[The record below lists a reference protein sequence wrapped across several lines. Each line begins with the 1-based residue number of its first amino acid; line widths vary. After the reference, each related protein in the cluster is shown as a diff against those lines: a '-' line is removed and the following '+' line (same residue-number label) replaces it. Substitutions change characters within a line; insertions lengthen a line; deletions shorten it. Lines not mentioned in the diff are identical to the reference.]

1 MKLSCVT
8 ASYVAD
14 LIGYPGEV
22 DWGLAAATIERAP
35 LLETLNGILDR
46 LSPAHLN
53 GLEIW
58 FPHVSPINLTPAL
71 ASQVRKSLAAR
82 GMICCACAGGMA
94 DPQVDPYACEESFQV
109 ARLLKASL
117 IAGHLPPSAVPDLCR
132 VAATFRMP
140 LAYENGSEKDVSE
153 IQAAIQEG
161 DEWVG
166 ANLDTGNLAAQ
177 GGDPVKAV
185 RVLGKR
191 IVHVH
196 LKDVPAVGSH
206 DCVAVGTGI
215 VDVAGVF
222 RELKA
227 CGYDGWL
234 SIEVETGDRDPTKA
248 ILSSA
253 ESIRRL
259 WNQP

>member
-14 LIGYPGEV
+14 LIGYPGDV
-22 DWGLAAATIERAP
+22 DWGLASATIERAP
-35 LLETLNGILDR
+35 LMETLSGILDR
-46 LSPAHLN
+46 LSPARLD

-58 FPHVSPINLTPAL
+58 FPHVSPHNLTPAL

-82 GMICCACAGGMA
+82 GMVCNACAGGVA
-94 DPQVDPYACEESFQV
+94 DPQADPYGCDEAFQV
-109 ARLLKASL
+109 AQLLKAPL
-117 IAGHLPPSAVPDLCR
+117 IAGHLPPAAVPHLCR
-132 VAATFRMP
+132 VAASYGVR
-140 LAYENGSEKDVSE
+140 LAFENGSEKDESE
-153 IQAAIQEG
+153 IETAIRGG
-161 DEWVG
+161 DDWVG

-177 GGDPVKAV
+177 GGDPVRAV
-185 RVLGKR
+185 RALGKR

-206 DCVAVGTGI
+206 DCVAVGAGI

-227 CGYDGWL
+227 CGYNGWL
-234 SIEVETGDRDPTKA
+234 SIEVETGDRDPTEA

-253 ESIRRL
+253 ETIRRL
-259 WNQP
+259 W

>member
-14 LIGYPGEV
+14 LIGYPGAI
-22 DWGLAAATIERAP
+22 DWGLASDTIERAP
-35 LLETLNGILDR
+35 LLETLNSMLDR
-46 LSPAHLN
+46 LAPARLD

-58 FPHVSPINLTPAL
+58 FPHASPRNLTPVL
-71 ASQVRKSLAAR
+71 ASQVRQSLAKR
-82 GMICCACAGGMA
+82 NMVCCACAGGVP
-94 DPQVDPYACEESFQV
+94 DPQADPYACDEAFLV
-109 ARLLKASL
+109 AQLLKAPL
-117 IAGHLPPSAVPDLCR
+117 IAGHLHAGAVRRLCR
-132 VAATFRMP
+132 MAASYGVR
-140 LAYENGSEKDVSE
+140 LAFENGGEKNEAE

-177 GGDPVKAV
+177 GGDPVQAV
-185 RVLGKR
+185 RSLGRR

-206 DCVAVGTGI
+206 DCVAVGMGI
-215 VDVAGVF
+215 VDVKGVF

-234 SIEVETGDRDPTKA
+234 SIEVETGDRDPTEA
-248 ILSSA
+248 ILASA
-253 ESIRRL
+253 ETIRRM
-259 WNQP
+259 W

>member
-14 LIGYPGEV
+14 LIGYPGTI
-22 DWGLAAATIERAP
+22 DWGQASDAIERTP
-35 LLETLNGILDR
+35 LLETLNGMLDR
-46 LSPAHLN
+46 LSPARLD

-58 FPHVSPINLTPAL
+58 FPHAAPQNLTPAL

-82 GMICCACAGGMA
+82 GMVCCACAGGVA
-94 DPQVDPYACEESFQV
+94 DPQADPYACEEAFQV
-109 ARLLKASL
+109 ARLLHAPL
-117 IAGHLPPSAVPDLCR
+117 IAGHLHAATVPNLCR
-132 VAATFRMP
+132 VAASYGVR
-140 LAYENGSEKDVSE
+140 LAFENGSEKDEAE
-153 IQAAIQEG
+153 IQAAIREG

-185 RVLGKR
+185 RVLGNR

-206 DCVAVGTGI
+206 DCVAIGTGI

-222 RELKA
+222 HELKA

-234 SIEVETGDRDPTKA
+234 SIEVETGDRDPTEA

-253 ESIRRL
+253 ETIRRL
-259 WNQP
+259 WN

>member
-14 LIGYPGEV
+14 LIGYPGDV
-22 DWGLAAATIERAP
+22 DWGLASATIEQAP

-46 LSPAHLN
+46 LSPARLD

-58 FPHVSPINLTPAL
+58 FPHTSPKNLTPAL
-71 ASQVRKSLAAR
+71 ASQVRKSLAAL
-82 GMICCACAGGMA
+82 GMVCNACAGGVA
-94 DPQVDPYACEESFQV
+94 DPQLDPYGCEEAFQV
-109 ARLLKASL
+109 AQLLKAPL
-117 IAGHLPPSAVPDLCR
+117 IAGHLPAAAVPHLCR
-132 VAATFRMP
+132 VAASFGVR
-140 LAYENGSEKDVSE
+140 LAFENGSEKDEAE
-153 IQAAIQEG
+153 IQAAIRAG

-177 GGDPVKAV
+177 GGDPVRAV

-196 LKDVPAVGSH
+196 MKDVPAVGSH
-206 DCVAVGTGI
+206 DCVAIGAGI

-234 SIEVETGDRDPTKA
+234 SIEVETGDRDPTEE
-248 ILSSA
+248 ILASA
-253 ESIRRL
+253 ETVRRL
-259 WNQP
+259 W

>member
-14 LIGYPGEV
+14 LIGYPGAI
-22 DWGLAAATIERAP
+22 DWGLASETIERAP
-35 LLETLNGILDR
+35 LLETLNSILDR
-46 LSPAHLN
+46 LTPARLD

-58 FPHVSPINLTPAL
+58 FPHVSPRNLTPAL
-71 ASQVRKSLAAR
+71 ASQVRKTLAER
-82 GMICCACAGGMA
+82 GMVCCACAGGVA
-94 DPQVDPYACEESFQV
+94 DPQTEPYACEEAFQV
-109 ARLLKASL
+109 AQLLKAPL
-117 IAGHLPPSAVPDLCR
+117 IAGHLHAAAVARLCR
-132 VAATFRMP
+132 VAASYGIR
-140 LAYENGSEKDVSE
+140 LAFENGSEKNESE

-177 GGDPVKAV
+177 GGDPVRAV
-185 RVLGKR
+185 RLLGNR

-206 DCVAVGTGI
+206 DCVAIGTGI
-215 VDVAGVF
+215 VDLKGVF

-234 SIEVETGDRDPTKA
+234 SIEIETGDRDPTEA

-253 ESIRRL
+253 ETIRRIL
-259 WNQP
+259 G

>member
-14 LIGYPGEV
+14 LIGYPGAI
-22 DWGLAAATIERAP
+22 DWGLASETIERAP
-35 LLETLNGILDR
+35 LVETLNGILDR
-46 LSPAHLN
+46 LSPTRLD

-58 FPHVSPINLTPAL
+58 FPHASPKNLTPAL
-71 ASQVRKSLAAR
+71 ASQVRKSLAER
-82 GMICCACAGGMA
+82 GMVCCACAGGVP
-94 DPQVDPYACEESFQV
+94 DPQTEPYACEEAFQV
-109 ARLLKASL
+109 AQLLKAPL
-117 IAGHLPPSAVPDLCR
+117 IAGHLRAAAVPRLCR
-132 VAATFRMP
+132 VAASFGVR
-140 LAYENGSEKDVSE
+140 LAFENGSEKDETE
-153 IQAAIQEG
+153 IQAVIREG
-161 DEWVG
+161 NEWVG

-206 DCVAVGTGI
+206 DCVAIGTGI

-222 RELKA
+222 HALKS

-234 SIEVETGDRDPTKA
+234 SIEVETGDRDPTEA

-253 ESIRRL
+253 DTVRRL
-259 WNQP
+259 WG

>member
-14 LIGYPGEV
+14 LIGYPGEI
-22 DWGLAAATIERAP
+22 DWGLAAETIEAAP
-35 LLETLNGILDR
+35 LLETLNNLLDR
-46 LSPAHLN
+46 LAPARLD

-58 FPHVSPINLTPAL
+58 YPHASPRNLTPAL
-71 ASQVRKSLAAR
+71 AGQVRQSLAKHGLA
-82 GMICCACAGGMA
+82 CCACAGGVPDPQA
-94 DPQVDPYACEESFQV
+94 DPYGCDEAFQV
-109 ARLLKASL
+109 AQLLKAPL
-117 IAGHLPPSAVPDLCR
+117 IAGHLPPAAVAHLCR
-132 VAATFRMP
+132 VAASYGVR
-140 LAYENGSEKDVSE
+140 LAFENGSEKSEME
-153 IQAAIQEG
+153 IQTAIQGG

-177 GGDPVKAV
+177 GGDPVRAV

-206 DCVAVGTGI
+206 DCVAIGTGI
-215 VDVAGVF
+215 VDVQGVF

-234 SIEVETGDRDPTKA
+234 SIEVETGDRDPTEA

-253 ESIRRL
+253 ETIRRM
-259 WNQP
+259 W

>member
-14 LIGYPGEV
+14 LISYPGDV
-22 DWGLAAATIERAP
+22 DWGLASDTIERAP
-35 LLETLNGILDR
+35 LFETLNGILER
-46 LSPAHLN
+46 LAPARLD

-58 FPHVSPINLTPAL
+58 FPHASPKNLTPAL
-71 ASQVRKSLAAR
+71 ASQVRKNLTAH
-82 GMICCACAGGMA
+82 GMVCNACAGGVP
-94 DPQVDPYACEESFQV
+94 DPQSDPYGCAEAFQV
-109 ARLLKASL
+109 AHLLKAPM
-117 IAGHLPPSAVPDLCR
+117 IAGHLPPAAVARLCQT
-132 VAATFRMP
+132 AASYGVR
-140 LAYENGSEKDVSE
+140 LAFENGSEKDETE

-161 DEWVG
+161 NEWVG

-177 GGDPVKAV
+177 GGDPVRAV

-206 DCVAVGTGI
+206 DCVAVGAGI

-234 SIEVETGDRDPTKA
+234 SIEVETGDRDPTEE
-248 ILSSA
+248 ILASA
-253 ESIRRL
+253 ETVRRL
-259 WNQP
+259 WA

>member
-14 LIGYPGEV
+14 LIGYPGAI
-22 DWGLAAATIERAP
+22 DWGLASDTIERAP
-35 LLETLNGILDR
+35 LLETLNGMLERLAPARLD
-46 LSPAHLN
+46 

-58 FPHVSPINLTPAL
+58 FPHASPRNLNPAL
-71 ASQVRKSLAAR
+71 ASHVRKSLAAR
-82 GMICCACAGGMA
+82 GMSCCACAGGVP
-94 DPQVDPYACEESFQV
+94 DPQADPYACDEAFQV
-109 ARLLKASL
+109 AQLLKAPL
-117 IAGHLPPSAVPDLCR
+117 IAGHLQAEAVARLCR
-132 VAATFRMP
+132 VAASYGVR
-140 LAYENGSEKDVSE
+140 LAFENGSEKNEAE
-153 IQAAIQEG
+153 IQAAIRDG
-161 DEWVG
+161 NEWVG

-177 GGDPVKAV
+177 GGDPVRAV
-185 RVLGKR
+185 RILGRR

-215 VDVAGVF
+215 VDVKGVF

-234 SIEVETGDRDPTKA
+234 SIEVETGDRDPTEA

-253 ESIRRL
+253 ETIRRM
-259 WNQP
+259 W

>member
-14 LIGYPGEV
+14 LIGYPGAI
-22 DWGLAAATIERAP
+22 DWGVASDTIERAP
-35 LLETLNGILDR
+35 LLETLNDLLDR
-46 LSPAHLN
+46 LSPARLD

-58 FPHVSPINLTPAL
+58 FPHASPRKLTPAL
-71 ASQVRKSLAAR
+71 ASQVRQSLARR
-82 GMICCACAGGMA
+82 GMVCCACASGVA
-94 DPQVDPYACEESFQV
+94 DPQVDPDACEESFQV
-109 ARLLKASL
+109 ARLLHAPL
-117 IAGHLPPSAVPDLCR
+117 IAGHLHAAAVPNLGR
-132 VAATFRMP
+132 VAASFGVR
-140 LAYENGSEKDVSE
+140 LAFENGSEKDETE
-153 IQAAIQEG
+153 IQAAIREG
-161 DEWVG
+161 NAWVG

-177 GGDPVKAV
+177 GGDPVRAV

-191 IVHVH
+191 IVHMH

-206 DCVAVGTGI
+206 DCVAIGTGI

-234 SIEVETGDRDPTKA
+234 SIEVETGDRDPTEA

-253 ESIRRL
+253 ETIRYL
-259 WNQP
+259 WG